1 MMTPNALPA
10 NAGIEGP
17 LECLSLLLVIHPIRD
32 CFSEKFD
39 LVPDVESPKLTGWLI
54 YRISPKAVL
63 KNE

>member
-17 LECLSLLLVIHPIRD
+17 LKMPFIAFGHPPIRD

-39 LVPDVESPKLTGWLI
+39 LVLDVESQ
-54 YRISPKAVL
+54 
-63 KNE
+63 N